1 MRGVGFADY
10 SRAKTGSGVE
20 AGEMRKGVDC
30 SEKQSRTRCEC
41 KVGSGT
47 TQKRDSDSYLTCK
60 HWSGVILLG
69 RGVP

>member
-47 TQKRDSDSYLTCK
+47 TQKRDSESYLTCK
-60 HWSGVILLG
+60 HWFGVILLG